1 MSPLFS
7 GDCCLCLVI
16 RRLSDRLFLLFR
28 RGRRS
33 WSCRRW
39 AKTFPESLCS
49 KKRPMCSC
57 RYCRVK
63 MGFLAC
69 RFGSRCLMISI
80 IRIPVLVVVLT
91 RGLKQSISRLLSENL
106 HAIVSLLAAHL
117 VFLSTKFSVKRSCCG
132 TIEDA
137 DIHWNGDFAR
147 VQVLT
152 LLLPCL
158 YPCTLRIASLWFS

>member
-1 MSPLFS
+1 MIVSPLFS

-16 RRLSDRLFLLFR
+16 RRLSDRLFLLLFR

-49 KKRPMCSC
+49 KKRPLCSC

-69 RFGSRCLMISI
+69 RFGSRCLMMSI
-80 IRIPVLVVVLT
+80 IRIPVLQSSSFMFGTPSRWTYNIAAMWGLSILRSAMSSAVV
-91 RGLKQSISRLLSENL
+91 RG
-106 HAIVSLLAAHL
+106 
-117 VFLSTKFSVKRSCCG
+117 
-132 TIEDA
+132 
-137 DIHWNGDFAR
+137 
-147 VQVLT
+147 
-152 LLLPCL
+152 
-158 YPCTLRIASLWFS
+158 